1 MSNYS
6 KWVACWGNATSII
19 DQTACT
25 YSKDLTLRYPVKMC
39 FDGCRIRVRLS
50 NITGTEPVTVNA
62 YVAVGDASSGKKQHS
77 ASMVQLLLDGNKAI
91 TINPGEE
98 VTTDEIDFEVKRG
111 QMISVNLYLPTYT
124 QMNSGVLI
132 TGPLSE
138 GYYSYGNHVAE
149 DELPMD
155 LTRKTNWFYFLNT
168 IDVFTSEE
176 NHALICYG
184 DSITAQ
190 SWPDYL
196 SLRLEEMGIN
206 NLSVIRR
213 AVSGTRILREYSCIT
228 YAAYG
233 IKGET
238 RFPVEMNTAGAD
250 RVLIQHGINDII
262 HPVGVEVNPFRP
274 WDDLPTVDD
283 MTSGV
288 KEYYLK
294 HARELGLKVYGGTL
308 LPIYG
313 WRTYAEFRDELRLG
327 FNKWLLESGLFDGV
341 ADFDKAVRSSEEP
354 LKFAEGFDSGDHL
367 HPSESAYKA
376 MAECIPEE
384 FLR

>member
-1 MSNYS
+1 MGNYT
-6 KWVACWGNATSII
+6 KWVAAWGNATSII

-25 YSKDLTLRYPVKMC
+25 YAKDITLRYPVKMC
-39 FDGCRIRVRLS
+39 FNGNKIRVRFS
-50 NITGTEPVTVNA
+50 NISGTEAVTIK
-62 YVAVGDASSGKKQHS
+62 ASIANGEGGKKQLS
-77 ASMVQLLLDGNKAI
+77 STSSKLTLNGDENIVI
-91 TINPGEE
+91 EPGQE
-98 VTTDEIDFEVKRG
+98 VTTDEINYDVTRG
-111 QMISVNLYLPTYT
+111 QMLSVNIYLPTYT

-138 GYYSYGNHVAE
+138 GYYSYGNHMNE

-168 IDVFTSEE
+168 IDVFTEE
-176 NHALICYG
+176 TNKALICFG

-196 SLRLEEMGIN
+196 TLRLEEMGIT

-213 AVSGTRILREYSCIT
+213 AISGTRILREYSCIT

-238 RFPVEMNTAGAD
+238 RFPVEVNTAGASA
-250 RVLIQHGINDII
+250 VIIQHGINDII
-262 HPVGVEVNPFRP
+262 HPVGVDVNPFRP
-274 WDDLPTVDD
+274 WEDMPTVES
-283 MTSGV
+283 MAKGV
-288 KEYYLK
+288 EDYYVAK
-294 HARELGLKVYGGTL
+294 ARALGLKVYGGTL

-313 WRTYAEFRDELRLG
+313 WRTYADFRDEIRVG
-327 FNKWLLESGLFDGV
+327 FNDWIRSSSLFDGV
-341 ADFDKAVRSSEEP
+341 VDFDNAVKDRADAR
-354 LKFAEGFDSGDHL
+354 KFAEGFDSGDHL

-376 MAECIPEE
+376 MAECVPEE
-384 FLR
+384 FLRQ